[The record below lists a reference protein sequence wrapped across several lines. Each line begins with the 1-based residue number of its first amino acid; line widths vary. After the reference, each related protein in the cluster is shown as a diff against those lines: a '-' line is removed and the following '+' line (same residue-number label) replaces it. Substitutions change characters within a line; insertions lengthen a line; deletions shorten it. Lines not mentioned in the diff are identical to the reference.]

1 MANEIIPIQGLDTL
15 GLIADTPSIA
25 LANNAFS
32 DALNVRFDDGAIRK
46 VKGYVEIFAT
56 HGLTDIRLLAFWP
69 NPNKPMWVVVN
80 RQDVSGIA
88 KDFIYTLELDSAG
101 ALVSPVNRSY
111 DTTNG
116 YTASSSWQHTVFN
129 GGYSFIINNAAERP
143 QHITAQQ
150 GVDLAVT
157 SLTSA
162 DKFADLPG
170 WDSYTSGTVAANDL
184 FVTCKI
190 IVAFNNLLVAGGLL
204 EIDTSNANA
213 VVRNLRGVV
222 RSSDVAAPGTIPQN
236 WNPFATGAGTA
247 DELLIADTGD
257 ITSIVELQGKLMVYT
272 ASSINQVNVTE
283 QGLTSISL
291 TREYGAASL
300 HSVIEFDGKHIVQ
313 GSNDIYQFTGHPA
326 SIQSI
331 SDGRVRRFYYNNV
344 HGSYTS
350 NTMIIRDNTYDE
362 IWVCYVSN
370 ENTVGKLDTALVWNY
385 RTNVWSKRSLPN
397 LSTIASGPITGGG
410 VDTFQFSFDLNQD
423 SGISGRTVTGSTTS
437 GTAEVQTIT
446 YAGTD
451 TLAAG
456 TKQVSTS
463 AITGTRSTSSRG
475 NNEVYTFTIDSNFNS
490 GTATLLST
498 TVLASTLPSSG
509 ATINNFGVTGLT
521 VENIPRITA
530 STTTDSNNGVATI
543 TLVAGEYYNFKV
555 GLVVTSPEGSGGAG
569 GAIVI
574 NSTSNDS
581 GLSVTTTSSGSRGSY
596 NHNNFRE
603 AAIMLDYTDNIIP
616 SNYDRSSTATRI
628 FRETTNNDIAGN
640 ALITPSDNQTLH
652 RTIMQF
658 RKVDGINNSNVNQA
672 IIISGTATTNNT
684 LTVFRAN
691 HGTIQNI
698 VNTTDGRYTSLGTTS
713 SNYPLMTQEGE
724 SNLYSWSNSSGGII
738 QVEGVSVTGTAS
750 TIPISGDIN
759 IEHETTTFT
768 APTTNGT
775 TSNLA
780 GITGLTLVRSTPS
793 TSVTQTF
800 KEGSVPW
807 AFGLPYVSG
816 ATGNMTYTLTN
827 TGTVK
832 YNAYIGQNQHP
843 SNDQLTELAAGASR
857 TVTIVPNSS
866 GHTRA
871 YSGAGTYRVSRTY
884 NIVNTEYKISNT
896 TSADYTINGVLVSA
910 NTNDVDVG
918 TLSGS
923 VTISSGAASAFNID
937 IDTNNIVFLQPATT
951 GSFVANVNAN
961 DAAIVIRDAIRSNYS
976 LADSLVTS
984 SGNVVT
990 VDTNQT
996 ENISASASI
1005 TSGTGA
1011 SNASIS
1017 ISGSNGSSSLATST
1031 YTLISP
1037 SGTSYVINNVSVTT
1051 ESESDLD
1058 DLISNFNDL
1067 VSTATITNT
1076 SSLLTITED
1085 LAQAVTGNWSLTA
1098 SHETNPVDS
1107 ARTGDLNF
1115 ATFTTT
1121 TTGVDGELATG
1132 TITPPNGT
1140 AITYTITNTTE
1151 SAIDLNGFVED
1162 VKEAIQSNSQL
1173 SGYTI
1178 TSATNVLTFTAN
1190 SSASLTNSFAATTT
1204 TGGNTFTPTVATT
1217 VNGQDP
1223 TLAGT
1228 LLIESV
1234 LPNGVRTTI
1243 HTSSLE
1249 GQTATQ
1255 VATLARN
1262 QINANTNFTASGTG
1276 LNVDTQNTAFGFLA
1290 PALEITT
1297 TLGTYIDNAST
1308 GVATTLNPE
1317 IHTKTSLQTRDL
1329 ERPWPST
1336 FINQGFNFLVGAS
1349 APTSSSNPYDL
1360 YAFDVSSGEAGQA
1373 FTSYVERKNVH
1384 VRPTKDT
1391 ETIDAIYLDTQG
1403 SSINSG
1409 TQQFTIRVAMTDAAG
1424 KVDSVDLTSNAT
1436 ETSAI
1441 RDDYTFNYGDNGSEE
1456 AEHKVDSRLTGRIM
1470 NYRITET
1477 SANDYSIAEMAL
1489 EIAKGGER

>member
-1 MANEIIPIQGLDTL
+1 MSDQIVPIQGLDTL

-80 RQDVSGIA
+80 RQDVSGTA

-101 ALVSPVNRSY
+101 ALISPVNRSY

-116 YTASSSWQHTVFN
+116 YTASNSWQHTIFN

-150 GVDLAVT
+150 GIDLAVT

-170 WDSYTSGTVAANDL
+170 WDSYTSGSVGANDL

-204 EIDTSNANA
+204 EIDTSNSNTI
-213 VVRNLRGVV
+213 VRNLRGVV

-247 DELLIADTGD
+247 DELLIADTGE

-283 QGLTSISL
+283 QGLTSLSL

-331 SDGRVRRFYYNNV
+331 SDGRIRRFYYNNV
-344 HGSYTS
+344 HGSFT
-350 NTMIIRDNTYDE
+350 NKTMIIRDNTYDE
-362 IWVCYVSN
+362 LWVCYVSN

-397 LSTIASGPITGGG
+397 LSTIAYGPITGGG
-410 VDTFQFSFDLNQD
+410 VDTFRFNFDLNQD
-423 SGISGRTVTGSTTS
+423 SGVSGRTITGSTTS

-475 NNEVYTFTIDSNFNS
+475 NNEIYTFTVDSNFNS
-490 GTATLLST
+490 GTATLLT
-498 TVLASTLPSSG
+498 TTALASTLPSSG
-509 ATINNFGVTGLT
+509 VTINNFGVTGLT
-521 VENIPRITA
+521 VENVPRVTA
-530 STTTDSNNGVATI
+530 STTTDSNNGVTTI
-543 TLVAGEYYNFKV
+543 NLVAGEYYSFKV
-555 GLVVTSPEGSGGAG
+555 KLVVTAPDGTSAAG
-569 GAIVI
+569 GIVI

-581 GLSVTTTSSGSRGSY
+581 GLSVTTTSSGSRGSF
-596 NHNNFRE
+596 NHANYRE

-616 SNYDRSSTATRI
+616 SNYDRSSTAIRV
-628 FRETTNNDIAGN
+628 FRETQNNDIAGK
-640 ALITPSDNQTLH
+640 ALIRDTDSITLH
-652 RTIMQF
+652 RTVMQF
-658 RKVDGINNSNVNQA
+658 RKVDGLSNTNSVIQS
-672 IIISGTATTNNT
+672 IFISGTATTNNT

-691 HGTIQNI
+691 TGTIQNI
-698 VNTTDGRYTSLGTTS
+698 VNTTDSRYLSSGTTS
-713 SNYPLMTQEGE
+713 LNSPAMTQEGD
-724 SNLYSWSNSSGGII
+724 SNLYSWSNSSGGVI

-750 TIPISGDIN
+750 VIPVSGDID

-800 KEGSVPW
+800 SQGSVPFN
-807 AFGLPYVSG
+807 FGIPYVSS

-843 SNDQLTELAAGASR
+843 NTNQLTELPAGASR

-866 GHTRA
+866 GNARA
-871 YSGAGTYRVSRTY
+871 YSGSGTYRVSRTY
-884 NIVNTEYKISNT
+884 NIVTTEYKVSNT
-896 TSADYTINGVLVSA
+896 TSANYIINGVLVSA

-923 VTISSGAASAFNID
+923 VTISSGSASTFNID
-937 IDTNNIVFLQPATT
+937 IDSNNIVFLQSATT
-951 GSFVANVNAN
+951 GSFVANTNAN
-961 DAAIVIRDAIRSNYS
+961 DAAVIIRDAIRSNYS

-984 SGNVVT
+984 SGNIVT

-996 ENISASASI
+996 QNISASASI

-1011 SNASIS
+1011 SNPNIS
-1017 ISGSNGSSSLATST
+1017 IGGSDGSTSLATST
-1031 YTLISP
+1031 YTLTSP
-1037 SGTSYVINNVSVTT
+1037 SGTSYVIDNVSVAT

-1067 VSTATITNT
+1067 VSTAIITNT
-1076 SSLLTITED
+1076 SSLLTITENI
-1085 LAQAVTGNWSLTA
+1085 AQAITGSWSLSAT
-1098 SHETNPVDS
+1098 HGTNTTDA
-1107 ARTGDLNF
+1107 ARTGDLSF
-1115 ATFTTT
+1115 ATFNTTT
-1121 TTGVDGELATG
+1121 IGVDGELATG
-1132 TITPPNGT
+1132 TITPPSGT
-1140 AITYTITNTTE
+1140 AINYTITNTTE
-1151 SAIDLNGFVED
+1151 SDIDLNGFVED
-1162 VKEAIQSNSQL
+1162 VKETIQSNSQL
-1173 SGYTI
+1173 SDYTI
-1178 TSATNVLTFTAN
+1178 TSASNVLTFTAN
-1190 SSASLTNSFAATTT
+1190 TPASLTSSFAATAT

-1234 LPNGVRTTI
+1234 LPNGIKTTI
-1243 HTSSLE
+1243 HTSNLE

-1262 QINANTNFTASGTG
+1262 QIDANTNFTASGTG
-1276 LNVDTQNTAFGFLA
+1276 VIVDTQNTAFGFLA
-1290 PALEITT
+1290 PALNITT

-1317 IHTKTSLQTRDL
+1317 IQTKTSLQTRDL

-1349 APTSSSNPYDL
+1349 APTSNSDPYNL

-1424 KVDSVDLTSNAT
+1424 KADSVDLSTNAT
-1436 ETSAI
+1436 DTSAI
-1441 RDDYTFNYGDNGSEE
+1441 RNDYTFNYGDNGAEESE
-1456 AEHKVDSRLTGRIM
+1456 HNVDTRLTGRIM

-1477 SANDYSIAEMAL
+1477 STNDYSIAEMAL

>member
-15 GLIADTPSIA
+15 GLVADTPSIA

-80 RQDVSGIA
+80 RQNVSGTD

-111 DTTNG
+111 DTANG

-150 GVDLAVT
+150 GIALAVT

-236 WNPFATGAGTA
+236 WNPFAIGAGTA
-247 DELLIADTGD
+247 DELLIADTGE

-283 QGLTSISL
+283 QGLTSLSL
-291 TREYGAASL
+291 TREYGATSL

-410 VDTFQFSFDLNQD
+410 VDTFKFSFDLNQD
-423 SGISGRTVTGSTTS
+423 SGISGRTITGSTTP

-463 AITGTRSTSSRG
+463 AITGTRSTVNRG
-475 NNEVYTFTIDSNFNS
+475 NNEVYTLTVDSNFNS
-490 GTATLLST
+490 GTAST
-498 TVLASTLPSSG
+498 IS
-509 ATINNFGVTGLT
+509 LT
-521 VENIPRITA
+521 ETAPVSDTDSYANIPDLNFAIATVTPV
-530 STTTDSNNGVATI
+530 SGTTI
-543 TLVAGEYYNFKV
+543 TLLAGEVYDFTINSSASATSIGVFV
-555 GLVVTSPEGSGGAG
+555 GNSECDYSAFNASATASFTSDRSDSNIDVVESLSFGGTSPGNYGVSQRTTSPADSGTL
-569 GAIVI
+569 
-574 NSTSNDS
+574 STSHAVGGTKSNQARTTHHNAASSCDPYSMS
-581 GLSVTTTSSGSRGSY
+581 GSVSASIRITGIPSQDTTITLGSNTTVTT
-596 NHNNFRE
+596 
-603 AAIMLDYTDNIIP
+603 AAH
-616 SNYDRSSTATRI
+616 
-628 FRETTNNDIAGN
+628 
-640 ALITPSDNQTLH
+640 TPST
-652 RTIMQF
+652 
-658 RKVDGINNSNVNQA
+658 
-672 IIISGTATTNNT
+672 
-684 LTVFRAN
+684 
-691 HGTIQNI
+691 
-698 VNTTDGRYTSLGTTS
+698 RYV
-713 SNYPLMTQEGE
+713 
-724 SNLYSWSNSSGGII
+724 WSNIGNSII
-738 QVEGVSVTGTAS
+738 TVEGVTVGAN
-750 TIPISGDIN
+750 TIIDIVGDVNITTEQIS
-759 IEHETTTFT
+759 FT

-800 KEGSVPW
+800 KEGSVP
-807 AFGLPYVSG
+807 FNFNIPYVSS
-816 ATGNMTYTLTN
+816 ATGDMTYTLTN
-827 TGTVK
+827 TGTTD
-832 YNAYIGQNQHP
+832 YRAYIGQNQHP
-843 SNDQLTELAAGASR
+843 NTDQLTELLAGASR
-857 TVTIVPNSS
+857 TVTIVTNSS
-866 GHTRA
+866 GNTR
-871 YSGAGTYRVSRTY
+871 SSNTGSGTYRVSRTY
-884 NIVNTEYKISNT
+884 NVVTTEYKISNT
-896 TSADYTINGVLVSA
+896 TSADYTINGVLVTA
-910 NTNDVDVG
+910 NTSDVDVG
-918 TLSGS
+918 TLSGTVI
-923 VTISSGAASAFNID
+923 VTTGTPSIFNFD
-937 IDTNNIVFLQPATT
+937 IDSNNIVFLDNPLTFSFIAGLNATQ
-951 GSFVANVNAN
+951 
-961 DAAIVIRDAIRSNYS
+961 AAEQIRDNIRSYYGLS
-976 LADSLVTS
+976 DSLVTNS
-984 SGNVVT
+984 SNVIT
-990 VDTNQT
+990 VDTGQF
-996 ENISASASI
+996 ENITSTGSI
-1005 TSGTGA
+1005 TGGTDS
-1011 SNASIS
+1011 SNTNLTITESDGTTLDI
-1017 ISGSNGSSSLATST
+1017 TST

-1037 SGTSYVINNVSVTT
+1037 SGVEYVLT
-1051 ESESDLD
+1051 ERRATDESTSDLND
-1058 DLISNFNDL
+1058 VVSSFNNL
-1067 VSTATITNT
+1067 NIGATITNT

-1098 SHETNPVDS
+1098 NHETNTVDS
-1107 ARTGDLNF
+1107 ARTGNLGF

-1121 TTGVDGELATG
+1121 TTGVDGESATG
-1132 TITPPNGT
+1132 TITPPSGT
-1140 AITYTITNTTE
+1140 AINYTITNTTE
-1151 SAIDLNGFVED
+1151 SDINLNGFVED
-1162 VKEAIQSNSQL
+1162 VKEAIEDDSQL
-1173 SGYTI
+1173 NTYDI
-1178 TSATNVLTFTAN
+1178 TSSNNVLTFT
-1190 SSASLTNSFAATTT
+1190 TNPIRNVSGTFAATTT
-1204 TGGNTFTPTVATT
+1204 TGGNTFTPTVAA
-1217 VNGQDP
+1217 VVDGQDP

-1228 LLIESV
+1228 LLIEAV
-1234 LPNGVRTTI
+1234 LPNGIRTTI
-1243 HTSSLE
+1243 YTTNLE

-1255 VATLARN
+1255 AATIART
-1262 QINANTNFTASGTG
+1262 QIDANTNFTASGTG
-1276 LNVDTQNTAFGFLA
+1276 LDVDTQNTAFGSLA
-1290 PALEITT
+1290 PTLEVTT
-1297 TLGTYIDNAST
+1297 TLGTYIDDIST
-1308 GVATTLNPE
+1308 GLATTLNPE

-1349 APTSSSNPYDL
+1349 APTSNSDPYDL

-1424 KVDSVDLTSNAT
+1424 KVDGVDLSSNAT

-1441 RDDYTFNYGDNGSEE
+1441 RNDYTFNYGDNGAEE
-1456 AEHKVDSRLTGRIM
+1456 SDHNVDTRLTGRIM

-1477 SANDYSIAEMAL
+1477 SSNEYSIAEMAL

>member
-56 HGLTDIRLLAFWP
+56 HGLTNIRLLAFWP

-80 RQDVSGIA
+80 RQDVSGTD
-88 KDFIYTLELDSAG
+88 KDFIYTLELDSSG
-101 ALVSPVNRSY
+101 ALISPVNRSY

-344 HGSYTS
+344 HGSFTS
-350 NTMIIRDNTYDE
+350 NTMIIRNATYDE
-362 IWVCYVSN
+362 LWLCYVSN
-370 ENTVGKLDTALVWNY
+370 ENTVGKLDTALTWNY
-385 RTNVWSKRSLPN
+385 RTNVWSKRALPN

-410 VDTFQFSFDLNQD
+410 VDTFQFNFDLNQD
-423 SGISGRTVTGSTTS
+423 SGVSGRTATGAASA

-451 TLAAG
+451 TLAGG

-463 AITGTRSTSSRG
+463 AITGTRSTSNRG
-475 NNEVYTFTIDSNFNS
+475 QNEIYTFTIDPNFNS
-490 GTATLLST
+490 GTST
-498 TVLASTLPSSG
+498 FISKSEPASSLPSNG
-509 ATINNFGVTGLT
+509 ATINNFSNITGLT
-521 VENIPRITA
+521 VSAANVN
-530 STTTDSNNGVATI
+530 TTVWTPSNGDDGGKN
-543 TLVAGEYYNFKV
+543 
-555 GLVVTSPEGSGGAG
+555 TSFLP
-569 GAIVI
+569 
-574 NSTSNDS
+574 
-581 GLSVTTTSSGSRGSY
+581 SSGSITLGSSNSNLLRYGGRGSQSSGRLTVNY
-596 NHNNFRE
+596 PGGSATANFFTGGTIPANNYVY
-603 AAIMLDYTDNIIP
+603 DNGPYTI
-616 SNYDRSSTATRI
+616 
-628 FRETTNNDIAGN
+628 TTNEDVAIGYAF
-640 ALITPSDNQTLH
+640 
-652 RTIMQF
+652 RTITTSLVYTF
-658 RKVDGINNSNVNQA
+658 
-672 IIISGTATTNNT
+672 TNNT
-684 LTVFRAN
+684 GFDVIIENTSISNGANSTVSITGDVN
-691 HGTIQNI
+691 IQ
-698 VNTTDGRYTSLGTTS
+698 
-713 SNYPLMTQEGE
+713 
-724 SNLYSWSNSSGGII
+724 YS
-738 QVEGVSVTGTAS
+738 QV
-750 TIPISGDIN
+750 
-759 IEHETTTFT
+759 TFT
-768 APTTNGT
+768 APTSNGITNNIGNITGLNLERKST
-775 TSNLA
+775 TSNVNE
-780 GITGLTLVRSTPS
+780 T
-793 TSVTQTF
+793 
-800 KEGSVPW
+800 
-807 AFGLPYVSG
+807 YVSPRNTPHNISLPSVANTVSG
-816 ATGNMTYTLTN
+816 TTYTITN
-827 TGTVK
+827 ITAAGGGI
-832 YNAYIGQNQHP
+832 NAYIGI
-843 SNDQLTELAAGASR
+843 SQLGNVTNLPVNSSR
-857 TVTIVPNSS
+857 STTVPN
-866 GHTRA
+866 GTTR
-871 YSGAGTYRVSRTY
+871 YTRSTNTNLRTF
-884 NIVNTEYKISNT
+884 KITRSYQLSNT
-896 TSADYTINGVLVSA
+896 VYEVTNSSSAAYTVNGVLIPA
-910 NTNDVDVG
+910 NTINPIDVG

-923 VTISSGAASAFNID
+923 VIITSGAATRFTVD
-937 IDTNNIVFLQPATT
+937 IDLENLVYQQIAATGFFT
-951 GSFVANVNAN
+951 ANTNAN
-961 DAAIVIRDAIRSNYS
+961 DATVIIRDVIRSVYGLS
-976 LADSLVTS
+976 DSLVTS
-984 SGNVVT
+984 SGNVIT

-996 ENISASASI
+996 SNISASASI
-1005 TSGTGA
+1005 TGGTGS
-1011 SNASIS
+1011 SNSNIS
-1017 ISGSNGSSSLATST
+1017 IAGTDGSTSTGVST
-1031 YTLISP
+1031 YTLTDP
-1037 SGTSYVINNVSVTT
+1037 AGTSYLIENKIVYD
-1051 ESESDLD
+1051 ESTSDLND
-1058 DLISNFNDL
+1058 IISEFNSL
-1067 VSTATITNT
+1067 VSNATLTNT
-1076 SSLLTITED
+1076 SSLLTITQNEAQAIAGSWSLAVVHGANTTDAARNGD
-1085 LAQAVTGNWSLTA
+1085 LA
-1098 SHETNPVDS
+1098 
-1107 ARTGDLNF
+1107 F
-1115 ATFTTT
+1115 ATFNTTV
-1121 TTGVDGELATG
+1121 TGTNGESATG
-1132 TITPPNGT
+1132 TITPPSGS
-1140 AITYTITNTTE
+1140 AISYTINNTTE
-1151 SAIDLNGFVED
+1151 SAIGLNDFVED
-1162 VKEAIQSNSQL
+1162 VKEAIQGNSQL

-1190 SSASLTNSFAATTT
+1190 TPAALGVSFTATAT
-1204 TGGNTFTPTVATT
+1204 TGGNTFTPTVAVT

-1228 LLIESV
+1228 LLIEGI
-1234 LPNGVRTTI
+1234 LPNGTRTTI
-1243 HTSSLE
+1243 HTSNLE

-1262 QINANTNFTASGTG
+1262 QIDANVNFIASGTG
-1276 LNVDTQNTAFGFLA
+1276 LNVDTQNIAFGSLA
-1290 PALEITT
+1290 PALEVTT
-1297 TLGTYIDNAST
+1297 TLGTYIDNIST

-1317 IHTKTSLQTRDL
+1317 IHIKTTLQTRDL

-1349 APTSSSNPYDL
+1349 APSDSSNPYDL
-1360 YAFDVSSGEAGQA
+1360 YAFDVSSGESGQA

-1409 TQQFTIRVAMTDAAG
+1409 TQQFTIRVEMTDAAG
-1424 KVDSVDLTSNAT
+1424 KVDGVDLSTNAT
-1436 ETSAI
+1436 DTSAI
-1441 RDDYTFNYGDNGSEE
+1441 RNNYTFNYGDNGSEE
-1456 AEHKVDSRLTGRIM
+1456 AEHNVDTRLTGRIM